1 MALAL
6 VDLVKPP
13 QLADVRAQVLQSLQ
27 GVGFVAETGTG
38 TGSLTATG
46 QGAIS
51 ASVVVKISTSGELG
65 TGAFQYS
72 LDGGTTYSAAI
83 TIPAGATYALA
94 PSGAT
99 VTFVPGPVGAGTSFV
114 AGDTFSF
121 ATNVPNFPISSWGA
135 GGAGRTLVEV
145 EAQALTDFGQAL
157 PQIAA
162 GMLLDSFL
170 NPRTPP
176 IPDAWMDLLGVNRY
190 GLTRNPAVATQGNV
204 QIVDSA
210 SAGPFT
216 ITTGQLTFASSSGVL
231 FTNTAGGTLAKGG
244 LLVLPVA
251 ATTAGA
257 SGNVGLNS
265 ITSIVGGT
273 LPGVTVSNPG
283 TAGVWITVSGVDQ
296 ETSQSYAIR
305 CQNRWPSLGIGATP
319 ATYDYW
325 ARTASANVT
334 RTRVFAD
341 AVTPGQVDVYLAGAA
356 APVSAGDVTAVQ
368 SYVNARVPL
377 TSTALVSNTTAVP
390 INIIAA
396 ATVRAASHAAAVT
409 AASTNLAAYINGLA
423 ISDGTTVVDY
433 EVLEAQ
439 IGSIPGVLRVSGVT
453 VNGGTADVTLALGQ
467 VATLGTIAITWTD
480 LP

>member
-1 MALAL
+1 
-6 VDLVKPP
+6 
-13 QLADVRAQVLQSLQ
+13 
-27 GVGFVAETGTG
+27 
-38 TGSLTATG
+38 
-46 QGAIS
+46 
-51 ASVVVKISTSGELG
+51 
-65 TGAFQYS
+65 
-72 LDGGTTYSAAI
+72 
-83 TIPAGATYALA
+83 
-94 PSGAT
+94 
-99 VTFVPGPVGAGTSFV
+99 
-114 AGDTFSF
+114 
-121 ATNVPNFPISSWGA
+121 
-135 GGAGRTLVEV
+135 VEV

-162 GMLLDSFL
+162 SGFLQSFL
-170 NPRTPP
+170 TPTNPPL
-176 IPDAWMDLLGVNRY
+176 PDAWMDLLGQNVY

-216 ITTGQLTFASSSGVL
+216 ITVGQLTFASTTGVL
-231 FTNTAGGTLAKGG
+231 FSNTAGGTLAKGG

-305 CQNRWPSLGIGATP
+305 AQNRWPSLGIGATP

-325 ARTASANVT
+325 ARTASPNVT

-356 APVSAGDVTAVQ
+356 APVAAGDVTAVQ
-368 SYVNARVPL
+368 ALRRSAHPVDRDCRGEQRDRIADQHRRDRHRQGRAPRGGGHAGEHEPRGVHQHLADLGRVHDDRL
-377 TSTALVSNTTAVP
+377 RGAHLADRRRSGR
-390 INIIAA
+390 
-396 ATVRAASHAAAVT
+396 RAPR
-409 AASTNLAAYINGLA
+409 GR
-423 ISDGTTVVDY
+423 D
-433 EVLEAQ
+433 
-439 IGSIPGVLRVSGVT
+439 RKRR
-453 VNGGTADVTLALGQ
+453 NGGPRHPGWVRSDRRDAFAHVDDT
-467 VATLGTIAITWTD
+467 
-480 LP
+480 P

>member
-1 MALAL
+1 LALAL

-38 TGSLTATG
+38 TGSLTASG

-83 TIPAGATYALA
+83 TIPAGAVYALA

-121 ATNVPNFPISSWGA
+121 ATNVPNFPISSWQS

-162 GMLLDSFL
+162 SGFLQSFL
-170 NPRTPP
+170 TPTNPPL
-176 IPDAWMDLLGVNRY
+176 PDAWMDLLGQNVY

-204 QIVDSA
+204 QIVDSQ

-216 ITTGQLTFASSSGVL
+216 ITPGQLTFASTTGVL
-231 FTNTAGGTLAKGG
+231 FSNTAGGTLAKGG

-305 CQNRWPSLGIGATP
+305 AQNRWPSLGIGATP

-356 APVSAGDVTAVQ
+356 APVAAGDVTAVQ
-368 SYVNARVPL
+368 GYVDQRTPL
-377 TSTALVSNTTAVP
+377 TAIAVVSNATAFPV
-390 INIIAA
+390 NVA
-396 ATVRAASHAAAVT
+396 ATVTVKGALHASAVT
-409 AASTNLAAYINGLA
+409 QASTNLAAYINTLP
-423 ISDGTTVVDY
+423 ISDGSTTIDY
-433 EVLEAQ
+433 EVLTSQ
-439 IGSIPGVLRVSGVT
+439 IGAVAGVVRLAGVT
-453 VNGGTADVTLALGQ
+453 ANGGTADLAIPAGYVATVGTLAL
-467 VATLGTIAITWTD
+467 TWVDT
-480 LP
+480 P